1 MKNRKKHTEELRN
14 KIRVQGIE
22 LVKYGLVAAGGAI
35 VSIGVYLGIVAIN
48 KRLYML
54 AYGVCFAVSVL
65 MMYALN
71 HRFVFVKTQQG
82 HAKPIAKAYISN
94 ATVFLVG
101 WVSLWMLVEK
111 FEVSETLA
119 PLLNLFLTAPLN
131 FLLNKFWTFR

>member
-1 MKNRKKHTEELRN
+1 MKNRKTHAGRLCERIL
-14 KIRVQGIE
+14 VQGVE
-22 LVKYGLVAAGGAI
+22 LIKYGLVAAGGAV
-35 VSIGVYLGIVAIN
+35 VSIGVYLSLVAVN

-71 HRFVFVKTQQG
+71 HRFVFAKTQQG

-94 ATVFLVG
+94 AMVFFIG
-101 WVSLWMLVEK
+101 WVSLWVLVEK
-111 FEVSETLA
+111 IGVSETLA
-119 PLLNLFLTAPLN
+119 PLWNLCLTAPLN